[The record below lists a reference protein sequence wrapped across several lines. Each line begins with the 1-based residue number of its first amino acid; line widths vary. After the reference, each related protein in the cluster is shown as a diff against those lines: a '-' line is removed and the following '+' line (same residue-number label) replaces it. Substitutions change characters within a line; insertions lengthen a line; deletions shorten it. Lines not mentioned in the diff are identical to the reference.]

1 MTPQRKYRFDQAART
16 HLALA
21 LLALCVFSL
30 AGGAARAQGVADA
43 ARTAEVARVVL
54 GIVSYVRWPAPHA
67 ELQMCVLGEARHA
80 DALLDNQG
88 GPGARLRARRLGAGG
103 PAPVLADCQVA
114 YIGALAEA
122 EREKFFTQLIGR
134 PILVISEPIVP
145 CSVANMFCLTF
156 RDAQVTFDVNLDAI
170 ARSGLRV
177 HPNALRIAK
186 RPAPQP

>member
-1 MTPQRKYRFDQAART
+1 MPS

-21 LLALCVFSL
+21 LLALFAFSL
-30 AGGAARAQGVADA
+30 AGAARAQGVADA
-43 ARTAEVARVVL
+43 ARAAEVARVVF

-80 DALLDNQG
+80 EALFDSQG
-88 GPGARLRARRLGAGG
+88 GAGPRLRARRLGASS
-103 PAPVLADCQVA
+103 ATLALADCQVA

-122 EREKFFTQLIGR
+122 EREKLFVQLIGR
-134 PILVISEPIVP
+134 PILVISEPVVP